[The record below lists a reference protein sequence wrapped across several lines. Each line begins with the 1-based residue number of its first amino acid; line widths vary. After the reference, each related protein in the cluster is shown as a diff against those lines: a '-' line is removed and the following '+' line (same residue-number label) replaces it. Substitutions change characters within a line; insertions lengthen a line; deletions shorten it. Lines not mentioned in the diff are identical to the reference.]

1 MAEFNPILRTP
12 LDQHNKVEVIK
23 RRGLK
28 AAPLEERLGDAAI
41 EDVIDELKEQTKPL
55 GLYVQTLRDPETGKL
70 LNDFTGTN
78 KKQRMFMVRVTIPGG
93 GIITPEVYLLFD
105 RLANEYTRNP
115 DGVPSLRPTTRQNI
129 QFHYVPLDKIKPLI
143 QGIAQS
149 GFIPLN
155 GCGDNTRNVIAC
167 PVSIYSNVY
176 NANANAQKFGS
187 FFRLDEEPFFQVFE
201 IHPSDYP
208 KEHRLDRFNYGPQK
222 LNRKFKINLSAGE
235 VDPETGEWVPDNCVE
250 AKTSD
255 IGIGPIYRDGRVEA
269 YQIHVGGGQG
279 EIHRLPTT
287 SAMALPLG
295 IFPEERLQ
303 ESLDAIVALHME
315 LGDRKNRHW
324 ARLKYTLYGLCED
337 DKKDD
342 KAEGLKIF
350 REMIKERIG
359 PFEDPDPNYDFGEIK
374 LHHGWMNQ
382 PSNGLLSYGLFLFGG
397 RIINGPNGRIK
408 DMLRFLMENYDI
420 KMMISPNQNPI
431 ITNIRPE
438 EKEKFEKDLAS
449 FGYQH
454 TYGEKDE
461 LKRNSVACVG
471 LPTCPL
477 AFTHS
482 ETYLPVLI
490 KQLEELG
497 WGHLKTRL
505 GISAC
510 DAQCSRPATKEYGLV
525 GIGKN
530 LYMFKLMADGR
541 EQGMP
546 VIDSKGNHFL
556 KRVHPNDV
564 PTVLDALF
572 SFYFNNRLPDEQAGA
587 FHRRVG
593 MDHIIKHLKTN
604 RATEALMTPA
614 KGKVTPNMLR
624 IYRKEANLH
633 VE

>member
-1 MAEFNPILRTP
+1 MAEINPILRTP
-12 LDQHNKVEVIK
+12 REQHNEVEIIK

-28 AAPLEERLGDAAI
+28 APTLEDRLGDPAI

-70 LNDFTGTN
+70 LDDLTGRN
-78 KKQRMFMVRVTIPGG
+78 KKQRLFMVRATIPGG
-93 GIITPEVYLLFD
+93 GVITPAVYLLYD
-105 RLANEYTRNP
+105 RLAVEYTKTPNR
-115 DGVPSLRPTTRQNI
+115 VPSLRPTTRQNI

-167 PVSIYSNVY
+167 PVSLYSNVY

-201 IHPSDYP
+201 IHPSNNP
-208 KEHRLDRFNYGPQK
+208 REHRLERFNYGPQK
-222 LNRKFKINLSAGE
+222 LNRKFKINFSAGE
-235 VDPETGEWVPDNCVE
+235 VDPETRKWVPDNCVE
-250 AKTSD
+250 AKTGD

-279 EIHRLPTT
+279 EKHRLPTT

-303 ESLDAIVALHME
+303 ESLDAIVALHQH
-315 LGDRKNRHW
+315 LGDRKDRHW
-324 ARLKYTLYGLCED
+324 ARLKYTLYGLGEG
-337 DKKDD
+337 DKEK
-342 KAEGLKIF
+342 GLKVF

-359 PFEDPDPNYDFGEIK
+359 PFDDPDPNYDFGEVH

-382 PSNGLLSYGLFLFGG
+382 PNNGLLSYGLFLFGG

-408 DMLRFLMENYDI
+408 DMLKHILENYDVKI
-420 KMMISPNQNPI
+420 MVSPSQDPI
-431 ITNIRPE
+431 ITNIKRE
-438 EKEKFEKDLAS
+438 EKGIFEKDLAF

-490 KQLEELG
+490 KQLEEMG
-497 WGHLKTRL
+497 WGHFKTRL
-505 GISAC
+505 SISAC

-530 LYMFKLMADGR
+530 LYMFKLMADGK

-546 VIDSKGNHFL
+546 VVESDGNHFL
-556 KRVHPNDV
+556 ERVHRNDV
-564 PTVLDALF
+564 PTVLDTLF
-572 SFYFNNRLPDEQAGA
+572 RFYFNNRLAGETVGA

-593 MDHIIKHLKTN
+593 MDDIIEHLKTN
-604 RATEALMTPA
+604 PTTEALMTPA
-614 KGKVTPNMLR
+614 KKKVTPYMLWV
-624 IYRKEANLH
+624 YRTEAKLH

>member
-1 MAEFNPILRTP
+1 MAEINPILRTP
-12 LDQHNKVEVIK
+12 PEQHNEVEIIK

-28 AAPLEERLGDAAI
+28 APPLEDRLGDPAI

-70 LNDFTGTN
+70 LDDLTGTN
-78 KKQRMFMVRVTIPGG
+78 KKQRLFMVRVTIPGG
-93 GIITPEVYLLFD
+93 GVITPEVYLLYD
-105 RLANEYTRNP
+105 RLADEYTKTP
-115 DGVPSLRPTTRQNI
+115 DRVPSLRPTTRQNI

-167 PVSIYSNVY
+167 PVSLYSNVY

-187 FFRLDEEPFFQVFE
+187 FFRLDEEPFCQVFE
-201 IHPSDYP
+201 IHPSNNP
-208 KEHRLDRFNYGPQK
+208 REHRLERFNYGPQK
-222 LNRKFKINLSAGE
+222 LNRKFKINFSAGE
-235 VDPETGEWVPDNCVE
+235 VDPETRKWVPDNCVE
-250 AKTSD
+250 AKTGD
-255 IGIGPIYRDGRVEA
+255 IGIGPIYRDGKVEA

-279 EIHRLPTT
+279 EKHRLPTT

-303 ESLDAIVALHME
+303 ESLDAIVALHQA
-315 LGDRKNRHW
+315 LGDRKDRHW
-324 ARLKYTLYGLCED
+324 ARLKYTLYGLGEG
-337 DKKDD
+337 DKEK
-342 KAEGLKIF
+342 GLKVF

-359 PFEDPDPNYDFGEIK
+359 PFDYPDSNYDFGEVQ

-397 RIINGPNGRIK
+397 RIINGPNGKIK
-408 DMLRFLMENYDI
+408 DMLKHILENYDI
-420 KMMISPNQNPI
+420 KMMISPSQDPI
-431 ITNIRPE
+431 ITNIKPD
-438 EKEKFEKDLAS
+438 EKEIFEKDLAS

-454 TYGEKDE
+454 TYIEKDE

-490 KQLEELG
+490 KQLEEMG
-497 WGHLKTRL
+497 WGNFKTRL

-546 VIDSKGNHFL
+546 VVESDGNHFL
-556 KRVHPNDV
+556 ERVHRNDV
-564 PTVLDALF
+564 PTVLDTLF
-572 SFYFNNRLPDEQAGA
+572 RFYFNNRLAGETVGA

-593 MDHIIKHLKTN
+593 MDDIIEHLKTN
-604 RATEALMTPA
+604 PATEGLMAPA
-614 KGKVTPNMLR
+614 KKKVTPYMLR
-624 IYRKEANLH
+624 VYRKESNLH